1 MSVGVRLCGSG
12 RLTSNSL
19 CLSCIVFV
27 ILPILAIVAAEPRDQ
42 LLAPPPQL
50 SSYLASRQRCS
61 RWGVEMPSD
70 GQLRVPFEQVL
81 KIGRG
86 WLVLGLVRRAGYR
99 LRDVGRG

>member
-1 MSVGVRLCGSG
+1 
-12 RLTSNSL
+12 
-19 CLSCIVFV
+19 
-27 ILPILAIVAAEPRDQ
+27 
-42 LLAPPPQL
+42 
-50 SSYLASRQRCS
+50 
-61 RWGVEMPSD
+61 MPSD